1 MAKKKTSSK
10 KKTSK
15 KVAKK
20 TTKKAAKKTTKKAA
34 KKVTKKVA
42 KKTTKKAA
50 KKVTK
55 KAAKKVTKKV
65 AKKVTKKVAKKVAK
79 KAAKKTTKKVAKKRA
94 KKKVSGASA
103 GSRSVAAVA
112 AAAEP
117 DAAGYVVING
127 RRVRMISTKG
137 LTPTRKK
144 SSASKA
150 DVPVTETK
158 APIKRKT
165 KMVKK
170 ELDHY
175 TQLLL
180 TERARLLGLVHGIE
194 DEALRSKGGNL
205 SNMPLHMAD
214 VGTDTFDQDLALG
227 MAETER
233 KLLGEIN
240 SALKRIEEKTYGM
253 CEMTGKQIPKTRLN
267 AKPWAR
273 FTIDAARK
281 VESGLQF

>member
-1 MAKKKTSSK
+1 
-10 KKTSK
+10 
-15 KVAKK
+15 
-20 TTKKAAKKTTKKAA
+20 
-34 KKVTKKVA
+34 
-42 KKTTKKAA
+42 
-50 KKVTK
+50 
-55 KAAKKVTKKV
+55 
-65 AKKVTKKVAKKVAK
+65 
-79 KAAKKTTKKVAKKRA
+79 
-94 KKKVSGASA
+94 
-103 GSRSVAAVA
+103 
-112 AAAEP
+112 
-117 DAAGYVVING
+117 
-127 RRVRMISTKG
+127 
-137 LTPTRKK
+137 
-144 SSASKA
+144 
-150 DVPVTETK
+150 
-158 APIKRKT
+158 
-165 KMVKK
+165 MVKK